1 MNLSTLSPRPG
12 AKHRVK
18 RLGCGESSGHGKT
31 SGKGHKG
38 QKARS
43 GGSIRLGFE
52 GGQMPLA
59 RKIPK
64 RGFNNAQFRLES
76 LSVNIGVVAN
86 HFDAGQT
93 VDRSALVAKGLVP
106 DRKGLVKILGGGET
120 TKALVIKGIAVSATA
135 KAKIE
140 AAGGSVA

>member
-1 MNLSTLSPRPG
+1 
-12 AKHRVK
+12 
-18 RLGCGESSGHGKT
+18 
-31 SGKGHKG
+31 
-38 QKARS
+38 
-43 GGSIRLGFE
+43 
-52 GGQMPLA
+52 MPLA

-86 HFDAGQT
+86 HFEAGET
-93 VDRSALVAKGLVP
+93 VDRCALVSKGLVP
-106 DRKGLVKILGGGET
+106 DRKGLVKILGGGEAP
-120 TKALVIKGIAVSATA
+120 KALVIKGIAVSATA